1 MNKFKTSN
9 EYRKQ
14 CIYFSI
20 SVSTLVSTIAA
31 TIRRVNI
38 TLTEPKGI
46 LVNIQIKIKNVYLGQ
61 LDCYVLQVLIN
72 PG

>member
-1 MNKFKTSN
+1 MYRERIDAKYFYKNLPCLIHRIYDNSVWISLQQAMST
-9 EYRKQ
+9 YRKH

-38 TLTEPKGI
+38 TLTE
-46 LVNIQIKIKNVYLGQ
+46 VF
-61 LDCYVLQVLIN
+61 
-72 PG
+72 